1 MTTPS
6 VALVIGSGSVKCAA
20 ALGLARVLQ
29 REGIALSHVV
39 GCSGG
44 SIYAAGLALGHGVDD
59 TVEATKKLWTREVTS
74 VKNRRNLLAIL
85 FPKTFGFSAEWGL
98 RDDRLVMKSLE
109 ERYRDT
115 RLEDAKIPLFITAT
129 DFENGDQ
136 VVLSKGRIVDALR
149 ASIAIPFV
157 FPPWKVDGK
166 LLADG
171 YLSDPL
177 PINVA
182 IREGANVIL
191 AMGFESPYQG
201 KIDSAGRFAFQVSS
215 ILSNNLLKSRY
226 AFHNIAHHTDVMLVL
241 PEFKERVKLFDT
253 DKIPYIIEEGARATE
268 ALLPHLRRLLADV
281 G

>member
-44 SIYAAGLALGHGVDD
+44 SIYAAGLALGYGVDD

-115 RLEDAKIPLFITAT
+115 RIEDAKIPLFITAT